1 MTDKEIILLAT
12 KMVIQSTDIILQ
24 STDGVD
30 TFVFK
35 LHKLKIPNVRISLH
49 LNQEIQFDKEIEI
62 DEAFPILCDAVKF
75 SLN

>member
-1 MTDKEIILLAT
+1 MTDKEIILFAT
-12 KMVIQSTDIILQ
+12 RMVVQSTNIILQ
-24 STDGVD
+24 ATDEAD

-49 LNQEIQFDKEIEI
+49 LNQEIQFDRETTI

-75 SLN
+75 SLK